1 MHNATDA
8 QKENENVQQPF
19 HSDVNKEL
27 LPFLDN
33 TFVKSIHGDRI
44 YYRPEFYV
52 AMYKRITEEKMTY
65 VEAYESL
72 GFDCNVLGETRALQA
87 GKNTMQKASENKL
100 FTSDPVNYD
109 GSVPLDSM
117 PDLSLEEQNA
127 YMVKRIIYLEAVVE
141 AQKKI
146 QSVLEENCTL

>member
-1 MHNATDA
+1 M
-8 QKENENVQQPF
+8 
-19 HSDVNKEL
+19 
-27 LPFLDN
+27 
-33 TFVKSIHGDRI
+33 
-44 YYRPEFYV
+44 